1 VIDTRE
7 LVATNGKITEE
18 LLDYIRKYFK

>member
-7 LVATNGKITEE
+7 LVATNGKVTAE
-18 LLDYIRKYFK
+18 LLDYIQKYFK